1 MFGTSGSD
9 SKLHFDQSLAKLLTE
24 NKSNYSKL
32 NGWNSNYVSSYKND
46 LTKTDK
52 LGTSMST
59 RMNMYNPMYYLS
71 DYYSG
76 YGKSNVANHWRIR
89 TGIQQGDTALNT
101 ETNLSLALKE
111 RVGSKNVDFKTVWDQ
126 GHTMAETSGNSD
138 SNFIKWVESIN
149 KK

>member
-1 MFGTSGSD
+1 
-9 SKLHFDQSLAKLLTE
+9 
-24 NKSNYSKL
+24 
-32 NGWNSNYVSSYKND
+32 
-46 LTKTDK
+46 
-52 LGTSMST
+52 MST

-111 RVGSKNVDFKTVWDQ
+111 RVGSKTL
-126 GHTMAETSGNSD
+126 TSKQFGIKVIQWQKHQVIVIVTS
-138 SNFIKWVESIN
+138 SNG
-149 KK
+149 